1 MYTNW
6 RRTQAHVSDDSIM
19 RDAMTETRNLRIY
32 ILHANVSRMYT
43 SHIVTNPPPDAMT
56 TPIALPP
63 HTALTTPNSTTVSP
77 VAPLATHPHPKS
89 ESPTLI
95 NPIQGGA
102 I

>member
-1 MYTNW
+1 MRDAMTA
-6 RRTQAHVSDDSIM
+6 RVSDDSIM
-19 RDAMTETRNLRIY
+19 RDAMTETRDLHIY
-32 ILHANVSRMYT
+32 ILHTNASRMYT
-43 SHIVTNPPPDAMT
+43 SHIVTNPPPDVMT

-77 VAPLATHPHPKS
+77 VAPLSTHPHPKS